1 MNKILIAFLILLAIG
16 LIVFIVGSSNSSSS
30 SKCTNVT
37 QEIIFI
43 TRPSYDRQTQENMEE
58 TFFNL
63 VLLRDIIDN
72 GNKETHEI
80 LIKPVIQSL
89 SKTVQK
95 IAPVLEKEKEIV
107 VTIKKTTFKLKK
119 DGMGNICF
127 GSPTYFMCLN
137 PSTNELYPYINDMIV
152 VYHLIKQ
159 RSMGIFGRD
168 KNVETIMNTILGN
181 ILSPCDDGSSFFI
194 DYSTKYDN
202 LILSKLFNSK
212 LDTDLLSS
220 LMMIVLF
227 SNNSLK
233 SIEDVSMNNRGMF
246 MVNDETLM
254 YLQQFHKLPMSNMI
268 TYKDMKHA
276 LYNLCYAKYTVH
288 GFSMLTKD
296 EKEIQKR
303 KEMIDEMLKISTCKP
318 KMSTDVVVVV
328 TPPPIIVPP
337 PVSTTTTTVAAVVPV
352 VEVTPVE
359 NKEISQEPLKS
370 ILKEPTI
377 VDENYEDG
385 SGMGS
390 LEYVGNKKKINR
402 KVTFV

>member
-1 MNKILIAFLILLAIG
+1 MNKILIAMLILLAIG
-16 LIVFIVGSSNSSSS
+16 LIVFIVGNIGSSSNSSS
-30 SKCTNVT
+30 KCTSVT

-43 TRPSYDRQTQENMEE
+43 TRPNYDRETQENMEE

-63 VLLRDIIDN
+63 VLLREIIDN

-95 IAPVLEKEKEIV
+95 IAPVLEREKEIV
-107 VTIKKTTFKLKK
+107 VTIKNTTFKLKK

-168 KNVETIMNTILGN
+168 KNVETILNTILSN
-181 ILSPCDDGSSFFI
+181 VLAPCDEGSSFFI
-194 DYSTKYDN
+194 DYSTKYDHI
-202 LILSKLFNSK
+202 ILTKLFNSK

-233 SIEDVSMNNRGMF
+233 SIEDVSINNKGMF
-246 MVNDETLM
+246 KVTDQTLM
-254 YLQQFHKLPMSNMI
+254 YLQQFHKLPMSNII

-288 GFSMLTKD
+288 GFSAMTYD

-303 KEMIDEMLKISTCKP
+303 KELIDEMLKTSTCKP
-318 KMSTDVVVVV
+318 KMSTDVVV

-337 PVSTTTTTVAAVVPV
+337 TTPTADSVVPV
-352 VEVTPVE
+352 LPPVE
-359 NKEISQEPLKS
+359 NKETSQEPLKS

-377 VDENYEDG
+377 VGENFEDG
-385 SGMGS
+385 SGLGS
-390 LEYVGNKKKINR
+390 LEYVGNKKKVNR

>member
-1 MNKILIAFLILLAIG
+1 MNKLLIAFLILLAIG
-16 LIVFIVGSSNSSSS
+16 LIVYIIGSMGSSS
-30 SKCTNVT
+30 SKYSTVVT

-43 TRPSYDRQTQENMEE
+43 TRPDCDTETQENIEE

-63 VLLRDIIDN
+63 VLLREIIDN
-72 GNKETHEI
+72 GNKDTHEI

-95 IAPVLEKEKEIV
+95 IAPILEKEKEIV
-107 VTIKKTTFKLKK
+107 VTIKNTTFKLKK

-127 GSPTYFMCLN
+127 GSPVYFMCLN

-159 RSMGIFGRD
+159 RSMGVLGRD
-168 KNVETIMNTILGN
+168 KNVETILNTILSN
-181 ILSPCDDGSSFFI
+181 ILSPCDKSSSFFV

-202 LILSKLFNSK
+202 LILTKLFNST
-212 LDTDLLSS
+212 LDKDLLSS

-233 SIEDVSMNNRGMF
+233 SIEDVVMNNKGMF

-254 YLQQFHKLPMSNMI
+254 YLQQFHKLPMSTMM

-276 LYNLCYAKYTVH
+276 LYNMCYAKYTVH
-288 GFSMLTKD
+288 GFSMLTNDSK
-296 EKEIQKR
+296 KIQER
-303 KEMIDEMLKISTCKP
+303 KQMIDEMMKISTCKP
-318 KMSTDVVVVV
+318 KMSTDVVMP
-328 TPPPIIVPP
+328 PPPIVVPP
-337 PVSTTTTTVAAVVPV
+337 PTTSTTTVDVVAVPV
-352 VEVTPVE
+352 PPDE
-359 NKEISQEPLKS
+359 NKEIPQEPLKS

-377 VDENYEDG
+377 VGESYEDG

-390 LEYVGNKKKINR
+390 LEYIGNKKKVNR